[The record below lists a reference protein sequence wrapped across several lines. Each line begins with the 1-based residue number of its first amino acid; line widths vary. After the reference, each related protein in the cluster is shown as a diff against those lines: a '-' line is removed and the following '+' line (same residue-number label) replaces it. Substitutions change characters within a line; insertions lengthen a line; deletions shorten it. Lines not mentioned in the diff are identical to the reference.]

1 MGHKTKGL
9 RKNFYRDRQH
19 SDYRECDGILDQA
32 KEYANLAY
40 LVGILGDLPQ
50 YVQRMDQ
57 IVKSN
62 AYVRCV
68 LEYHPDPILA
78 MSGRFCRDTDRDSG
92 EDLDR
97 GGLQSGSG
105 RDASGWGSLAPEGS
119 VGLFHV
125 AA

>member
-19 SDYRECDGILDQA
+19 EDYRECDGILDQA

-40 LVGILGDLPQ
+40 LVGILGAIPK
-50 YVQRMDQ
+50 YVQRMEK

-62 AYVRCV
+62 AYVRSV
-68 LEYHPDPILA
+68 LEHHPEPILA
-78 MSGRFCRDTDRDSG
+78 MSGRFCGDPDRDSG

-97 GGLQSGSG
+97 GSLQFGTR
-105 RDASGWGSLAPEGS
+105 RDAGSWGSLATEVTGG
-119 VGLFHV
+119 VFHI